1 MNVKIE
7 KLVYGGEGLGHTEG
21 QAIFVPFVLPGETV
35 AVRPVERKKKFVRGQ
50 LQHIILPAPERTVAP
65 CPHFVACGGCNYQHI
80 PYEAQLE
87 YKKQILRETLW
98 RIGRVTWDGDIHV
111 HPSPPF
117 GYRNRAQWK
126 IRQIGERHA
135 IGYYRANSAALL
147 PIEQCPILS
156 PRLESSLK
164 ALRALLADSRLPVTL
179 REIEIFADD
188 RDEKLLLNASCTE
201 FAASPD
207 AFAATLREALPG
219 AESILL
225 HESSRDRFEL
235 FGPGFITYRA
245 ADAEFRVGHLS
256 FFQVN
261 RHLVD
266 EMVRTVI
273 GDQWS
278 VLGNSRPQ
286 DSEQSPL
293 PTGHRPLAAGGSALD
308 LFAGVG
314 LFSLLL
320 ARSFQRVTAVESN
333 EAAARDLQVNLAALG
348 DRAQVACADAV
359 QFLDRADEP
368 YDLVMLDPPRAGV
381 PSSALQR
388 IAQLAPPHISYL
400 SCDPATLARDLS
412 LLMAAGNQSAAG
424 AGGALI
430 PRYTLT
436 DVHLFDLFPQSFHI
450 ESLVRLALT

>member
-21 QAIFVPFVLPGETV
+21 QTVFVPFVLPGETV

-50 LQHIILPAPERTVAP
+50 LQHIIMPAAERAVAP

-98 RIGRVTWDGDIHV
+98 RIGRVKWNGDIHV

-126 IRQIGERHA
+126 IRPFDPMPSGQSAAQGKQA

-156 PRLESSLK
+156 PRLESSLQ

-188 RDEKLLLNASCTE
+188 RDDKLLLNASCTE
-201 FAASPD
+201 FEGSPD
-207 AFAATLREALPG
+207 ALAATLRDALPG

-245 ADAEFRVGHLS
+245 AGADFRVGHLS

-261 RHLVD
+261 RHLID
-266 EMVRTVI
+266 EMVQVVTAGRQ
-273 GDQWS
+273 GRS
-278 VLGNSRPQ
+278 APM
-286 DSEQSPL
+286 
-293 PTGHRPLAAGGSALD
+293 HRGSALD

-314 LFSLLL
+314 LFSVPL
-320 ARSFQRVTAVESN
+320 ARHFQRVTAVESN

-348 DRAQVACADAV
+348 DRTQVACADVV
-359 QFLDRADEP
+359 QFLDRADAP

-381 PSSALQR
+381 PSSALHR

-400 SCDPATLARDLS
+400 SCDPATLARDLA
-412 LLMAAGNQSAAG
+412 LLTAPGNAATASP
-424 AGGALI
+424 GGGRAPSPYSI
-430 PRYTLT
+430 T

-450 ESLVRLALT
+450 ESFVRLALT